1 MKWNFIFPYL
11 DSNLV
16 EVIVS
21 AFSSFGSV
29 ALDFRYDDEHIA
41 LHSDTTQWQS
51 IGGYNDFYDWVFNIA
66 TSMNK
71 LKLDFTLSTNNQ
83 DYVVW
88 VWKGNYLNLGA
99 GSEVGFYTQNETLEN
114 LEKNFKLEH
123 WMVSDELPMT
133 LSLYKVAGNGL
144 IYDTYYHWLP
154 DENQWWITGF
164 VPDVYDQWLSSK
176 FGLDWGDTVTEDK
189 LLQIASVDFSEN
201 PQMLIDLKKNFEG
214 KREAQYLIFDMEEN
228 TLWIAW

>member
-1 MKWNFIFPYL
+1 
-11 DSNLV
+11 
-16 EVIVS
+16 
-21 AFSSFGSV
+21 
-29 ALDFRYDDEHIA
+29 
-41 LHSDTTQWQS
+41 
-51 IGGYNDFYDWVFNIA
+51 
-66 TSMNK
+66 MNK

-114 LEKNFKLEH
+114 LEKIFKLEH

-154 DENQWWITGF
+154 DDNQWWITGF

-176 FGLDWGDTVTEDK
+176 FGLDWGDTVTEDE

-201 PQMLIDLKKNFEG
+201 PQMLIDLKKKFEG
-214 KREAQYLIFDMEEN
+214 KNEAQYLIFDMEEN